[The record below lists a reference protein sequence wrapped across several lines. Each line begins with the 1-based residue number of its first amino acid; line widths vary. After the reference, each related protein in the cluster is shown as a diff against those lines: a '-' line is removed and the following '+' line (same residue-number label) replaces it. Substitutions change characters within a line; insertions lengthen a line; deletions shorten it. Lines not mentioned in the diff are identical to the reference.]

1 MTAKEYLNQAYWLDR
16 QIDCKLEQLRSLNA
30 LATRT
35 TGVISENP
43 VSHTRDPHRM
53 EDVIV
58 KIISMEK
65 EINADVDRLVGL
77 KTEIQGKIREMPC
90 MEYQLV
96 LDLRYMCFKNWE
108 EIAEKM
114 HCSKSNVFKTHAR
127 AVREFEKM
135 YSEI

>member
-1 MTAKEYLNQAYWLDR
+1 MTAKDYLSQAYWLDR
-16 QIDCKLEQLRSLNA
+16 QIDCKLEQLRTLNA

-35 TGVISENP
+35 TGVISESP
-43 VSHTRDPHRM
+43 VSHSRNPHSM

-65 EINADVDRLVGL
+65 EINADVDRLVDL
-77 KTEIQGKIREMPC
+77 KTEIQGIIREIPS

-114 HCSKSNVFKTHAR
+114 HCSKSNIFKTHAR
-127 AVREFEKM
+127 ALQEFGKQFAKE
-135 YSEI
+135 